1 MICPECGGETSE
13 LARSVMLG
21 DSQWDGTLELAI
33 LVCCKCNWGSVHN
46 WNLIRQYPMNLE
58 NKEEVK

>member
-1 MICPECGGETSE
+1 MICPECSREISE

-21 DSQWDGTLELAI
+21 DSRWDGTLELAI
-33 LVCCKCNWGSVHN
+33 LVCHKCNWVSVHDLT
-46 WNLIRQYPMNLE
+46 LIRQYPMNLE